1 MIRTG
6 LCRLKKHDKIAN
18 VQLQFPHPKDYR
30 LDAPIAGV
38 NRLWLAFWKVFSA
51 MNQGRK
57 ANRGYTDIII
67 IHGIHYPRFSVEKCY
82 ILS

>member
-1 MIRTG
+1 MYSCDVLLFPQHDAVGYMYYCCMEDRLALRCGVKMIRTG

-38 NRLWLAFWKVFSA
+38 NRLWLAF
-51 MNQGRK
+51 
-57 ANRGYTDIII
+57 
-67 IHGIHYPRFSVEKCY
+67 
-82 ILS
+82 

>member
-1 MIRTG
+1 MAG
-6 LCRLKKHDKIAN
+6 LLEGLFGNEPGK
-18 VQLQFPHPKDYR
+18 
-30 LDAPIAGV
+30 
-38 NRLWLAFWKVFSA
+38 
-51 MNQGRK
+51 K